1 MTSRHPEIVGAR
13 WGAWLGL
20 ACGAFYSFGGLIID
34 LRTVGLNWG
43 TLMAFGAL
51 LGMPLMLATA
61 GFVLAWLWA
70 VLAKA
75 FR

>member
-1 MTSRHPEIVGAR
+1 MDARSPRIVGAL
-13 WGAWLGL
+13 WGGWLGL
-20 ACGAFYSFGGLIID
+20 ACAVLYSVGGLVID

-51 LGMPLMLATA
+51 VGMPLILASA
-61 GFVLAWLWA
+61 GFMMGWLWTVVA
-70 VLAKA
+70 RL